1 MASLRFYALGGCL
14 LLCLATTAAMAP
26 FPYRPAAASNPDTP
40 ATCLDDCLAREAAA
54 PVIAAAE
61 RNGTIGPALALLPAA
76 GSAVQTAAR
85 TTGAS
90 ASAEGSSA
98 TVASSGPAARAPNAP
113 SPQLMGYPAETV
125 AGMFNPTALASGAP
139 GYASRSAPAK
149 PAGNA
154 PSSSRPAA
162 SGNGPG
168 TAALDGAPSS
178 FTPAPAGDPTVVLA
192 PDPGSRGP
200 AVTPVPEPA
209 SLALLGIGLL
219 GLAATRRRA

>member
-26 FPYRPAAASNPDTP
+26 FPYRPAAASNPDAP

-61 RNGTIGPALALLPAA
+61 RNGTMGPALALLPAA
-76 GSAVQTAAR
+76 GNALPTAAR

-90 ASAEGSSA
+90 ASAEGA

-162 SGNGPG
+162 PGDGPG
-168 TAALDGAPSS
+168 AAALGGAPSS

-192 PDPGSRGP
+192 PDPGSRGQ